1 MQMSFIIRLLNLCL
15 NQVNLSSICCCFF
28 CHTASLDAAEIF
40 IIISSVIV
48 SSALLAC
55 CVLLLQVVFSN
66 SRPVLLV
73 PWLVGDMIMRSI
85 HVIILI
91 SGIMLAINTN
101 IAHGVSTVFIMS
113 CFIGKLRIQ
122 MISVL
127 QVERQYLRVFF
138 PNVRIGNLFVV
149 DRLVLLS
156 RA

>member
-1 MQMSFIIRLLNLCL
+1 MTRRVKTRCCGLSLQVGTKIIGFFSLVGYLIQLVISMMQ
-15 NQVNLSSICCCFF
+15 SSGLDLED
-28 CHTASLDAAEIF
+28 ASLDAAEIF

-73 PWLVGDMIMRSI
+73 PWLVGDMIIRSI
-85 HVIILI
+85 HAIILI
-91 SGIMLAINTN
+91 SGIMLAINSN

-113 CFIGKLRIQ
+113 CFIGK
-122 MISVL
+122 
-127 QVERQYLRVFF
+127 
-138 PNVRIGNLFVV
+138 IGNLFVV